1 MQFVI
6 ASHNK
11 HKIEEF
17 RRILEPLD
25 IELIEAQLSEVEEN
39 GETFI
44 ENAYVK
50 AKSACLETGLP
61 SIADDSGLCIDAL
74 GGEPGVRTARYAPE
88 GQRKKTVLMKM
99 KDVPDDK
106 RTAYF
111 VAAIACVFPNGDVIE
126 VEGKCYGKIGYECKG
141 EGGFGY
147 DPIFMYGKH
156 SFSEMSPEEKDA
168 VSHRGVALRILEDRL
183 KEYLRK

>member
-17 RRILEPLD
+17 KRILNPLG
-25 IELIEAQLSEVEEN
+25 IELIEAQLTEVEEN
-39 GETFI
+39 GETFMS
-44 ENAYVK
+44 NAYIK
-50 AKSACLETGLP
+50 AKSAMLETGLP

-74 GGEPGVRTARYAPE
+74 GGEPGVRTARYAPA
-88 GQRKKTVLMKM
+88 GQRKLTVLKKM
-99 KDVPDDK
+99 ENVPDEK

-111 VAAIACVFPNGDVIE
+111 VAAIALCFPNGDLIE

-147 DPIFMYGKH
+147 DPIFMYGKK
-156 SFSEMSPEEKDA
+156 SFSEMSDEEKDA
-168 VSHRGVALRILEDRL
+168 VSHRGVALRKLEERL
-183 KEYLRK
+183 KEYLNK